1 MSGNWQGHDYLVF
14 ELEVGRGALLGDEQ
28 QVVEEEKVPLL
39 ALKADRV
46 LHLGVHQERP
56 VLVRHKGAVL

>member
-1 MSGNWQGHDYLVF
+1 MGG
-14 ELEVGRGALLGDEQ
+14 GALLGDEQ

-39 ALKADRV
+39 ALKTDRV
-46 LHLGVHQERP
+46 LHLGVHQERT

>member
-1 MSGNWQGHDYLVF
+1 MNEWQGHDYLVF
-14 ELEVGRGALLGDEQ
+14 EFEVRRGAFLGDEQ
-28 QVVEEEKVPLL
+28 QIVEEEQVPLL
-39 ALKADRV
+39 ALKTDRV

>member
-1 MSGNWQGHDYLVF
+1 MNEWQWHDYLVF
-14 ELEVGRGALLGDEQ
+14 EFEVRRGAFLGDEQ
-28 QVVEEEKVPLL
+28 QIVEEEQVPLL
-39 ALKADRV
+39 ALKTDRV

>member
-1 MSGNWQGHDYLVF
+1 MHDEWRGRDYLVF
-14 ELEVGRGALLGDEQ
+14 ELEVGGGALLGDEQ

-39 ALKADRV
+39 ALQTDRV

-56 VLVRHKGAVL
+56 VLVRHKSAVL

>member
-1 MSGNWQGHDYLVF
+1 MHDEWQGRDHLVF

-39 ALKADRV
+39 ALKTDRV
-46 LHLGVHQERP
+46 LHLGVHQERT